1 MLNYRLYGE
10 HPPPSKE
17 RTARD
22 KAGFSRGVNRDPPAL
37 IQRDERNREHPK
49 QAGNSSS
56 QVIWEKKGGGTSGV
70 RGLGP
75 ILAMP
80 GARGGRREAWGQ
92 QEQQQLG
99 CQPRTLPAAA
109 SPPLPR
115 PSHSEEQHTLRQSP
129 KPGSGGDL

>member
-1 MLNYRLYGE
+1 MWSATRVLSYRLYGE

-92 QEQQQLG
+92 QEQQSSAAHHEPFQLRLLRRFPG
-99 CQPRTLPAAA
+99 PATAR
-109 SPPLPR
+109 SSTR
-115 PSHSEEQHTLRQSP
+115 
-129 KPGSGGDL
+129 